1 MCNVTY
7 LINNLA
13 SIMLIT
19 FSSFLVHIVRLD
31 HMYLPIS
38 CCVSIVNI
46 ICKMGY
52 VAFSAPSCA
61 VWHCF
66 HGRENSVNFKLVHP
80 N

>member
-1 MCNVTY
+1 MGNVIY

-13 SIMLIT
+13 SIVLIT
-19 FSSFLVHIVRLD
+19 FSSFLVHIVRLA

-46 ICKMGY
+46 ICNMRC
-52 VAFSAPSCA
+52 VAFTAPSCT

-66 HGRENSVNFKLVHP
+66 LGRENSVNFKLVHP